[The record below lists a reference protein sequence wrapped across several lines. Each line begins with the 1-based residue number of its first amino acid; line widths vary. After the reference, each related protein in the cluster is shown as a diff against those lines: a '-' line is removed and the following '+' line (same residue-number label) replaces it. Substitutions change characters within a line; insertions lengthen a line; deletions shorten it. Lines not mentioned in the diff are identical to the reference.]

1 MTSRISFSN
10 NHENPVVNSAENAHE
25 KAAGFF
31 TRQRELARQRLWP
44 IALTFLSWLLYHV
57 VCIATALN
65 FAMINAESAH
75 MTPVERTREL
85 RDALTGLLGTG
96 SFSWFMLTVPLA
108 AVLAIEGF
116 AWMDNRQKVDFY
128 ESLPLARGVRFRDIC
143 TSSFL
148 YFVFSYVITLEIGLA
163 IAGAMGALS
172 HTLLA
177 EVLQQAINTIA
188 LFVSVYALGVLS
200 AMLTGNV
207 IIACLAFGVLL
218 LYETL
223 FRLLLEGYCNAFLAA
238 WDSEFSYF
246 PRRNIFSPVYHYL
259 SRDGLVKTPA
269 ELLALAALFFLL
281 ARICYRLRRNECAGT
296 AVVFGPVRSVVRIA
310 MAVMVGLTTGLIF
323 SSIGVL
329 RGNIIAMIWLI
340 LFTVIAACI
349 MQIIY
354 EFDFRALFHRPLEIA
369 AALALALLIYLAFL
383 FDVAGYDRYIPDPGK
398 VADAALISREDDE
411 YSLMCT
417 DEGEPVRSRYGE
429 LYMHLDNVE
438 DVTALAR
445 YGQAY
450 TRRVKTMRGSAAS
463 GASDTSISADPE
475 TAAQAGGAADPE
487 LDREQFQFLVLY
499 RMKNGTTISRAFSLP
514 STVDPAMMDAVTAT
528 PQYREGA
535 FGIYHDRAIMAS
547 ADSFILSSTN
557 GKDWK
562 SLQLNADLYRDFRQA
577 YQKDLEQFSYS
588 FARASRP
595 FARISL
601 DYHGASGR
609 KALYPNLEGCTFSCP
624 VYASF
629 TNTIRFLQE
638 SGVWTEPYNYD
649 SLPDLSDYE
658 SLSAEDRDLLDTLDL
673 TVFTG
678 PFHHS
683 H

>member
-1 MTSRISFSN
+1 M
-10 NHENPVVNSAENAHE
+10 
-25 KAAGFF
+25 
-31 TRQRELARQRLWP
+31 
-44 IALTFLSWLLYHV
+44 
-57 VCIATALN
+57 
-65 FAMINAESAH
+65 
-75 MTPVERTREL
+75 
-85 RDALTGLLGTG
+85 
-96 SFSWFMLTVPLA
+96 
-108 AVLAIEGF
+108 
-116 AWMDNRQKVDFY
+116 
-128 ESLPLARGVRFRDIC
+128 
-143 TSSFL
+143 
-148 YFVFSYVITLEIGLA
+148 
-163 IAGAMGALS
+163 
-172 HTLLA
+172 
-177 EVLQQAINTIA
+177 
-188 LFVSVYALGVLS
+188 
-200 AMLTGNV
+200 
-207 IIACLAFGVLL
+207 
-218 LYETL
+218 
-223 FRLLLEGYCNAFLAA
+223 
-238 WDSEFSYF
+238 
-246 PRRNIFSPVYHYL
+246 
-259 SRDGLVKTPA
+259 
-269 ELLALAALFFLL
+269 
-281 ARICYRLRRNECAGT
+281 
-296 AVVFGPVRSVVRIA
+296 
-310 MAVMVGLTTGLIF
+310 
-323 SSIGVL
+323 
-329 RGNIIAMIWLI
+329 
-340 LFTVIAACI
+340 
-349 MQIIY
+349 
-354 EFDFRALFHRPLEIA
+354 
-369 AALALALLIYLAFL
+369 

-450 TRRVKTMRGSAAS
+450 TRKSKMTRES
-463 GASDTSISADPE
+463 GISDTSISIDPE
-475 TAAQAGGAADPE
+475 TAAQAGGVTDVE
-487 LDREQFQFLVLY
+487 RGGEEFQLLVLY
-499 RMKNGTTISRAFSLP
+499 RMKNGKTISRAFSLP

-588 FARASRP
+588 FARTSRP
-595 FARISL
+595 VARVSL

-638 SGVWTEPYNYD
+638 SGVWTEPYVYD
-649 SLPDLSDYE
+649 SLPRLSDYE

>member
-1 MTSRISFSN
+1 M
-10 NHENPVVNSAENAHE
+10 VNSAENAHE

-116 AWMDNRQKVDFY
+116 GWMDNRQKVDFY

-177 EVLQQAINTIA
+177 EVLQQAVNTIA

-269 ELLALAALFFLL
+269 ELLALAD
-281 ARICYRLRRNECAGT
+281 EK
-296 AVVFGPVRSVVRIA
+296 
-310 MAVMVGLTTGLIF
+310 GL
-323 SSIGVL
+323 
-329 RGNIIAMIWLI
+329 
-340 LFTVIAACI
+340 
-349 MQIIY
+349 
-354 EFDFRALFHRPLEIA
+354 
-369 AALALALLIYLAFL
+369 YLASAPDTFL
-383 FDVAGYDRYIPDPGK
+383 GGLFQKARELVDSGILGTVTSFK
-398 VADAALISREDDE
+398 VCATLISVIFPWP
-411 YSLMCT
+411 L
-417 DEGEPVRSRYGE
+417 
-429 LYMHLDNVE
+429 
-438 DVTALAR
+438 
-445 YGQAY
+445 
-450 TRRVKTMRGSAAS
+450 
-463 GASDTSISADPE
+463 SI
-475 TAAQAGGAADPE
+475 
-487 LDREQFQFLVLY
+487 
-499 RMKNGTTISRAFSLP
+499 
-514 STVDPAMMDAVTAT
+514 
-528 PQYREGA
+528 
-535 FGIYHDRAIMAS
+535 
-547 ADSFILSSTN
+547 
-557 GKDWK
+557 
-562 SLQLNADLYRDFRQA
+562 LN
-577 YQKDLEQFSYS
+577 
-588 FARASRP
+588 
-595 FARISL
+595 
-601 DYHGASGR
+601 
-609 KALYPNLEGCTFSCP
+609 
-624 VYASF
+624 
-629 TNTIRFLQE
+629 
-638 SGVWTEPYNYD
+638 
-649 SLPDLSDYE
+649 DLSKRSDK
-658 SLSAEDRDLLDTLDL
+658 LSNMLFITILN
-673 TVFTG
+673 
-678 PFHHS
+678 S
-683 H
+683 

>member
-1 MTSRISFSN
+1 M
-10 NHENPVVNSAENAHE
+10 NSP
-25 KAAGFF
+25 AGFF

-44 IALTFLSWLLYHV
+44 IALTFLGWLLYHV
-57 VCIATALN
+57 VCVATALN

-75 MTPVERTREL
+75 MTHVEKAREL
-85 RDALTGLLGTG
+85 RDALSGLLGYHN
-96 SFSWFMLTVPLA
+96 FSWFLLTIPLA

-116 AWMDNRQKVDFY
+116 AWMDSRQKVDFY
-128 ESLPLARGVRFRDIC
+128 ESLPLSRGVRFRDIC
-143 TSSFL
+143 TGSFL
-148 YFVFSYVITLEIGLA
+148 YFVFSYAITLEIGLA

-172 HTLLA
+172 HALLA
-177 EVLQQAINTIA
+177 EVLQQAVNTIA
-188 LFVSVYALGVLS
+188 LFASVYALGVLS

-207 IIACLAFGVLL
+207 IIACLAFSVLL
-218 LYETL
+218 LYETF
-223 FRLLLEGYCNAFLAA
+223 FRLLLEGYCNAFLAT

-246 PRRNIFSPVYHYL
+246 PRGNIFSPVYHYL
-259 SRDGLVKTPA
+259 NRDGMFTTPA

-281 ARICYRLRRNECAGT
+281 AWICCRLRRNECAGT

-310 MAVMVGLTTGLIF
+310 MAVLVGLTTGLIF

-329 RGNIIAMIWLI
+329 RGNIIAMIWLA

-354 EFDFRALFHRPLEIA
+354 EYDFRALFHRPLEIA
-369 AALALALLIYLAFL
+369 AALLLAFLIYLGFL
-383 FDVAGYDRYIPDPGK
+383 FDVTGYDRYIPDPDK
-398 VADAALISREDDE
+398 VADAALISRDENE
-411 YSLMCT
+411 YSQACT
-417 DEGEPVRSRYGE
+417 DEGEPVSARFDE

-450 TRRVKTMRGSAAS
+450 TRRVKTLRGSAAS
-463 GASDTSISADPE
+463 DASDASISADPE

-487 LDREQFQFLVLY
+487 IDREQFQFLVIY

-588 FARASRP
+588 FARANRP
-595 FARISL
+595 VGRISL
-601 DYHGASGR
+601 NCQTVTGR
-609 KALYPNLEGCTFSCP
+609 QVLYPNLEGCTFSCP

-638 SGVWTEPYNYD
+638 SGAWTEPYDYD
-649 SLPDLSDYE
+649 SLPQLSDYA
-658 SLSAEDRDLLDTLDL
+658 SLSAEDRDFLDSLDFS
-673 TVFTG
+673 VFTG
-678 PFHHS
+678 PFHH
-683 H
+683 